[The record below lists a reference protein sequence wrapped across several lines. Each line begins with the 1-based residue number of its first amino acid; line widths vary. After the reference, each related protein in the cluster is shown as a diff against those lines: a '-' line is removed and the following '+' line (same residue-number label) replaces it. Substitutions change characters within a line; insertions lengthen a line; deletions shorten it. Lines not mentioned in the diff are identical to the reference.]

1 MYRNKDLL
9 TNQYLVTWPLKTR
22 NACIY
27 VTLHRKISHN
37 AENERGNRSSTKLKL
52 TNLLFYT

>member
-1 MYRNKDLL
+1 MKIKNLDYVYT
-9 TNQYLVTWPLKTR
+9 TNY
-22 NACIY
+22 NAAIY